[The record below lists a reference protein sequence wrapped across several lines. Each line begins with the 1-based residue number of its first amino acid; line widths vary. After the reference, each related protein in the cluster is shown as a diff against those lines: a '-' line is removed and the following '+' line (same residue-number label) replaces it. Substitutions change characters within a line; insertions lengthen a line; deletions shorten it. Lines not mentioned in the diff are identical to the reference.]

1 MKLTEKHTVGAACV
15 GYLTQAL
22 TINFAPLLFITFQN
36 EFGISLGK
44 ISLLIGISFFTQLL
58 TDTFIA
64 KFNDRL
70 NPRAF
75 AIGAH
80 ICSVLGMIGLSI
92 LPEIM
97 PTAFL
102 GLVLCTVISAIG
114 GAIVEVLIS
123 PIVEACPTKN
133 KSSTMI
139 FLHSFYCWGTAGV
152 VILSTLFFGAFG
164 IDHWR
169 ILACLWAIIPSFG
182 AIAFIFVPLYP
193 LNTDK
198 DQFDS
203 TKRSSCLR
211 KGIFWVLFIM
221 MFCAGAAEQTI
232 GQWASTFAESGLGI
246 SKAAGDVF
254 CPCAFALCM
263 GIARVVYSKNGN
275 KIRLDVFV
283 FVSAFVCVIAYIL
296 TAVSSRPI
304 ISLIGCALCGLS
316 VGIMWPGTYSLATQH
331 MAGSVQMF
339 ALLAIAGDIG
349 SLAGPTAAGWIAENF
364 GNDLRISFLLASV
377 FPLIILIL
385 MKYILQKSRNKA

>member
-1 MKLTEKHTVGAACV
+1 
-15 GYLTQAL
+15 
-22 TINFAPLLFITFQN
+22 
-36 EFGISLGK
+36 
-44 ISLLIGISFFTQLL
+44 
-58 TDTFIA
+58 
-64 KFNDRL
+64 
-70 NPRAF
+70 
-75 AIGAH
+75 
-80 ICSVLGMIGLSI
+80 
-92 LPEIM
+92 
-97 PTAFL
+97 
-102 GLVLCTVISAIG
+102 
-114 GAIVEVLIS
+114 
-123 PIVEACPTKN
+123 
-133 KSSTMI
+133 MI

-152 VILSTLFFGAFG
+152 VILSTLFFGVFG

-169 ILACLWAIIPSFG
+169 ILACLWAIIPSCG
-182 AIAFIFVPLYP
+182 AIAFIFVPIYP

-349 SLAGPTAAGWIAENF
+349 SLAGPTAAGWVAENF
-364 GNDLRISFLLASV
+364 GNDLRISFLLASI

-385 MKYILQKSRNKA
+385 MKYVLQKGRSKA